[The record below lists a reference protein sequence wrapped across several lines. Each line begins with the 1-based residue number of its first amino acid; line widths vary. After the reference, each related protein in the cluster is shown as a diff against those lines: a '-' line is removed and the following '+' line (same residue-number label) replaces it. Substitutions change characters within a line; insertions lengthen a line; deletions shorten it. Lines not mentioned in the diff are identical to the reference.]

1 MPARQHRITRGEDY
15 RRTVRTGRRVGGAYC
30 ITHAVF
36 SAPDTSVA
44 QGGTSTPARF
54 GFIIS
59 KAVGNAV
66 TRNLIRR
73 RFKTIVERQLASGI
87 AGVDIVFRVFPK
99 VTEAS
104 FEELE
109 AEVTRAL
116 ARVTRDRERAARS

>member
-15 RRTVRTGRRVGGAYC
+15 RRTVRTGHRVGGAYC

-36 SAPDTSVA
+36 SAPEVSAGSSETVA
-44 QGGTSTPARF
+44 PARF

-73 RFKTIVERQLASGI
+73 RFKTIVERQLANGI
-87 AGVDIVFRVFPK
+87 AGIDIVFRVFPK

-104 FEELE
+104 FEQLE
-109 AEVTRAL
+109 ADVTRAL
-116 ARVTRDRERAARS
+116 ARVTRERERAARS